1 MLDVL
6 RILVLGCKHLLLI
19 PINKTNNM
27 KSIDIELA
35 DLVYQK
41 QLLTIAF
48 AAWKQV
54 FVVCGGQR

>member
-1 MLDVL
+1 LQAS
-6 RILVLGCKHLLLI
+6 I
-19 PINKTNNM
+19 
-27 KSIDIELA
+27 IDIELA